1 MKLLKNQGSHT
12 VQRCTT
18 LCILE
23 ILGCQAK
30 WYFKCILQ
38 LGERSLGLSRW
49 RRGKEPAC
57 QRRRHVRHRFDPWVR
72 RISWRRDGNPPQCS
86 CLENPLDRGAWRATV
101 HGVTETDKTEETART
116 HVGLEG
122 PSGLPS
128 STRESLGPPWM
139 LVPGGSR
146 VSPTHTPP

>member
-30 WYFKCILQ
+30 WYFKCILR

-101 HGVTETDKTEETART
+101 HGVAKSGTRLKQLSTPVPTSNLWQALTCVVGATA
-116 HVGLEG
+116 
-122 PSGLPS
+122 SCF
-128 STRESLGPPWM
+128 
-139 LVPGGSR
+139 
-146 VSPTHTPP
+146 